1 MKAFFLLAAA
11 CVGLVTLGATVPL
24 RSGEWD
30 RQELR
35 GVRLEVT
42 WLVGNNLSYSPEE
55 DLKLPVE
62 LVFTNDGRKGQRF
75 NTTEYFF
82 TLLDSEGRQVPDGLR
97 FRPAG
102 REVVLST
109 TKIYDRPTLFLNTE
123 LVQDGK
129 EYSLLCVVRGVAVS
143 SRLYSFQV
151 KSGGRKR

>member
-1 MKAFFLLAAA
+1 MKAFFLLPAA
-11 CVGLVTLGATVPL
+11 CAGLAVLGATVPL
-24 RSGEWD
+24 RSGEGD

-82 TLLDSEGRQVPDGLR
+82 AGPSCDRRCCCRGDPARGAAGAAEQEG
-97 FRPAG
+97 PAA
-102 REVVLST
+102 S
-109 TKIYDRPTLFLNTE
+109 
-123 LVQDGK
+123 
-129 EYSLLCVVRGVAVS
+129 A
-143 SRLYSFQV
+143 
-151 KSGGRKR
+151 